1 MTASVIMKFINI
13 RIKMA
18 AAINRNVVSGDLQLC
33 IALKTTLDN
42 YNSIINFTLLPDM
55 LRGNNG
61 KEL

>member
-18 AAINRNVVSGDLQLC
+18 AAINHNVVSGDLQLC

-42 YNSIINFTLLPDM
+42 NNSIINFTLLPDM